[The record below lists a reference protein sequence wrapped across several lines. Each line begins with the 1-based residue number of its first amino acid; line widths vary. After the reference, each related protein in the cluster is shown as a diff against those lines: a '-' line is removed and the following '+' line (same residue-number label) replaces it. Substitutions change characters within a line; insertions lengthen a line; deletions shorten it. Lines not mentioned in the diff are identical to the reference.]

1 MDMSK
6 TNPTKEQTMSHN
18 QPDTIVEIHDEGTIL
33 SGADKHGAYYI
44 ARPFGR
50 ACCVTDRIS
59 AARRHLR
66 VKEVT
71 A

>member
-6 TNPTKEQTMSHN
+6 ASPNKEQDMSQN
-18 QPDTIVEIHDEGTIL
+18 QPATIVEIHDGGTIL
-33 SGADKHGAYYI
+33 CGNDKHGIFYI

-59 AARRHLR
+59 TARRHLGA
-66 VKEVT
+66 KEVT

>member
-6 TNPTKEQTMSHN
+6 INPIKEQTMSHN
-18 QPDTIVEIHDEGTIL
+18 QPQSIVEIHDEGTIL
-33 SGADKHGAYYI
+33 SGADKHGTYYI

-59 AARRHLR
+59 TARRHLNA
-66 VKEVT
+66 KGAT